1 MQKNKKSN
9 IKNGIL
15 IAIIT
20 VIVLFFALKDDFYEK
35 INYILSFNIWWLIG
49 GILLVVLYWLLKAEV
64 IKLCGNQIKNDYTFK
79 KSLKL
84 TLDTQFFNAIT
95 PFSLGGQPYQ
105 VYRLKKQGFN
115 LEQGMNIIIQDCIV
129 YQIALI
135 LLGTVAI
142 ISNYFFGFFPDNHF
156 LKKLVIL
163 GYIINL
169 SVIVILFIVAF
180 NKKGNKILLEL
191 AIKLGAKFKIIKDKE
206 AFLEKSN
213 KIIIDFHQSAKAL
226 MKSKIHFIRII
237 LLNIIALTLLYL
249 VPYTLIMGLGLE
261 MNPFIV
267 IVATAYVMIM
277 GSFVP
282 LPGGSGGLE
291 YGFVRFFGVYI
302 VGAKLS
308 SIMIVWRFI
317 TYYLGLIVGAISLS
331 KKED

>member
-9 IKNGIL
+9 IRNGII
-15 IAIIT
+15 IAVVTI
-20 VIVLFFALKDDFYEK
+20 IVLFFALKDDFYEK
-35 INYILSFNIWWLIG
+35 INYIFSFNIWWLLG
-49 GILLVVLYWLLKAEV
+49 AILLVVLYWLLKAQV
-64 IKLCGNQIKNDYTFK
+64 IKLCGKQIKKNYTFK

-135 LLGTVAI
+135 LLGTIAI
-142 ISNYFFGFFPDNHF
+142 ISNYFFGFFPDNNF

-169 SVIVILFIVAF
+169 SVIAILFVVAF
-180 NKKGNKILLEL
+180 NKKGNKILLDL
-191 AIKLGAKFKIIKDKE
+191 AIKAGAKLKIIKDKE
-206 AFLEKSN
+206 EFLERSN

-237 LLNIIALTLLYL
+237 LLNFIALTLLYL
-249 VPYTLIMGLGLE
+249 VPFTLIMGLGLYI
-261 MNPFIV
+261 NPIIV

-308 SIMIVWRFI
+308 SIMIMWRFI
-317 TYYLGLIVGAISLS
+317 TYYLGLIVGAISLG

>member
-1 MQKNKKSN
+1 MQKNN
-9 IKNGIL
+9 IRNGII
-15 IAIIT
+15 IAIISL
-20 VIVLFFALKDDFYEK
+20 IVLFLALKDDFYEK
-35 INYILSFNIWWLIG
+35 INYIFSFNIWWLIG
-49 GILLVVLYWLLKAEV
+49 GILLVILYWLLKAQV
-64 IKLCGNQIKNDYTFK
+64 IRLCGNQIKKDYTFK
-79 KSLKL
+79 QSLKL

-135 LLGTVAI
+135 ILGTIAI
-142 ISNYFFGFFPDNHF
+142 LANYFFGFFPDNNV
-156 LKKLVIL
+156 LKKLVVL

-169 SVIVILFIVAF
+169 SVIVVLFVVAF
-180 NKKGNKILLEL
+180 NKKGNKILLDFT
-191 AIKLGAKFKIIKDKE
+191 IKVGAKFKIIKDKNK
-206 AFLEKSN
+206 FLEKSN
-213 KIIIDFHQSAKAL
+213 KIINEFHENAITL
-226 MKSKIHFIRII
+226 MKSKIHFIRIT
-237 LLNIIALTLLYL
+237 LLNIIALTFLYL

-267 IVATAYVMIM
+267 ITATAYVMIM

-291 YGFVRFFGVYI
+291 FGFVKFFGIYI
-302 VGAKLS
+302 LGAKLS

-317 TYYLGLIVGAISLS
+317 TYYLGLIVGAISLN

>member
-1 MQKNKKSN
+1 MQKNN
-9 IKNGIL
+9 IRNGII
-15 IAIIT
+15 IAIISI
-20 VIVLFFALKDDFYEK
+20 IVLFLALKDDFYEK
-35 INYILSFNIWWLIG
+35 INYLFSFNIWWLIG
-49 GILLVVLYWLLKAEV
+49 GILLVILYWLLKAQV
-64 IKLCGNQIKNDYTFK
+64 IRLCGTQIKKDYTFK
-79 KSLKL
+79 QALKL

-135 LLGTVAI
+135 ILGTIAI
-142 ISNYFFGFFPDNHF
+142 LANYFFGFFPDNHV

-169 SVIVILFIVAF
+169 SVIVVLFIVAF
-180 NKKGNKILLEL
+180 NKKGNKILLDL
-191 AIKLGAKFKIIKDKE
+191 TIKVGAKFKIIKDKQK
-206 AFLEKSN
+206 FLEKSN
-213 KIIIDFHQSAKAL
+213 KIINEFHQNAITL

-237 LLNIIALTLLYL
+237 LINIIALTFLYL
-249 VPYTLIMGLGLE
+249 VPFTLIMGLGLE
-261 MNPFIV
+261 MNPFVV
-267 IVATAYVMIM
+267 IAATAYVMIM

-291 YGFVRFFGVYI
+291 FGFVKFFGIYI

-308 SIMIVWRFI
+308 SIMIAWRFL
-317 TYYLGLIVGAISLS
+317 TYYSGLIVGAISLN